1 MTLVGQAMYTV
12 EIDIH
17 MARAIVVVCCGYAC
31 IHALMSV
38 KHMMR
43 QLERKMLAFSC
54 TTLSCL
60 AIQRPCKWWFV
71 HLNNRC
77 GHVSTSWREHDI
89 QLVFLHMLGKNM
101 CLHKWPMY
109 CCPCIGHIKFK
120 NLAKSH
126 YCDAGGFPECVGL
139 CLIDAHM
146 HHRICKSLQDFMY
159 FAAHI
164 SSVSFA
170 SASQNKPSSW
180 TLLKSAR

>member
-43 QLERKMLAFSC
+43 QLERKMLTFSC
-54 TTLSCL
+54 TTLLCL

-77 GHVSTSWREHDI
+77 GHVSTSTIGISAYVRQEDVFTKVTHVLGISNLRIWLNHTFVM
-89 QLVFLHMLGKNM
+89 LVAF
-101 CLHKWPMY
+101 
-109 CCPCIGHIKFK
+109 
-120 NLAKSH
+120 
-126 YCDAGGFPECVGL
+126 
-139 CLIDAHM
+139 
-146 HHRICKSLQDFMY
+146 
-159 FAAHI
+159 
-164 SSVSFA
+164 
-170 SASQNKPSSW
+170 QNV
-180 TLLKSAR
+180 LDCG